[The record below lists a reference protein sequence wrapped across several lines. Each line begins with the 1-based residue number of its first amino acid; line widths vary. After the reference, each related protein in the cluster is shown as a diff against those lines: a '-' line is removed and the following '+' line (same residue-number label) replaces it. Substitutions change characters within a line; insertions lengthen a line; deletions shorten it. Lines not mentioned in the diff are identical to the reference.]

1 MNQNKMPNIIITQDN
16 KLPDLHNTFKIKE
29 SKMSDSNTLANNMV
43 DLDSET
49 KINNYRL
56 TTSAALN
63 NAVQPLLTDLYQ
75 LSMAYAYWKNKKTD
89 HAVFDLFFRKNPFGG
104 EFTIF
109 GGLDECLKFIR
120 DFKFTESDIAYL
132 KATMPSNIEE
142 EFFQYLRDIDLT
154 DLKVHAVREGSLVFP
169 RIPIIRLEGPLIVV
183 QLLETTLLVLV
194 NFASLVCTNAAR
206 FRIAAGDDKQLLEF
220 GLRRAQGPDGGLTAS
235 KYCYIGG
242 FDGTSNVL
250 AGKLFGIPIKGTH
263 AHSFV
268 SSFKSLDEIPNRNVK
283 HLDSDEVSDIVKLT
297 EDYLK
302 ELEKVS
308 YLNFMADECNKG
320 ELASFVAY
328 AIAFPTTLLSLVD
341 TYNVLKSG
349 VPNFC
354 AVALALNKLGYRA
367 RGIRLDSGDLAYQ
380 SLKIREIFTHVGE
393 HFNLPWFKSLCIVA
407 SNDINEEILQSL
419 NHQGHTIDQF
429 GIGTHLVTCQKQPA
443 LGCVFKLVEVNN
455 NPCVKLSEEFNKVT
469 FPGKKDAYR
478 LFDKDNCPL
487 VDLLTR
493 PDEPEP
499 VVGERFLCRHPFIET
514 KRAYLQP
521 TRVENL
527 LLPFWING
535 ELVKENIDT
544 ILEVKERVKNQ
555 LAGLRTDVKRLLNP
569 TPYKIAVSEKLYD
582 FMHKL
587 WLDSTPIADMV

>member
-1 MNQNKMPNIIITQDN
+1 
-16 KLPDLHNTFKIKE
+16 
-29 SKMSDSNTLANNMV
+29 MSSLSNGYS
-43 DLDSET
+43 SEAAVEQ
-49 KINNYRL
+49 KINSYRL
-56 TTSAALN
+56 TTSASLN

-75 LSMAYAYWKNKKTD
+75 LSMAYAYWKSKKTD

-132 KATMPSNIEE
+132 RTAMPPYIEE
-142 EFFQYLRDIDLT
+142 EFFQYLKDIDLKE
-154 DLKVHAVREGSLVFP
+154 LKVYAVREGSLVFP

-206 FRIAAGDDKQLLEF
+206 FRIAAGDNKQLLEF

-268 SSFKSLDEIPNRNVK
+268 SSFKSLEEIVNRKCAHAQTGEVK
-283 HLDSDEVSDIVKLT
+283 DLVDLATK
-297 EDYLK
+297 YLNQ
-302 ELEKVS
+302 LEKIS
-308 YLNFMADECNKG
+308 ALNFMAEECNKG
-320 ELASFVAY
+320 ELASFISFAL
-328 AIAFPTTLLSLVD
+328 AFPTQLLSLVD

-354 AVALALNKLGYRA
+354 AVALALHDLGYKA
-367 RGIRLDSGDLAYQ
+367 LGIRLDSGDLAYQ
-380 SLKIREIFTHVGE
+380 SLRVRDTFKEIAK
-393 HFNLPWFKSLCIVA
+393 HFELPWFEKLIIVA
-407 SNDINEEILQSL
+407 SNDIDEEILQSL

-429 GIGTHLVTCQKQPA
+429 GIGTHLVTCKKQPA
-443 LGCVFKLVEVNN
+443 LGCVFKLVEVNKS
-455 NPCVKLSEEFNKVT
+455 PCVKLSEEFNKVT

-493 PDEPEP
+493 PEEPEP
-499 VVGERFLCRHPFIET
+499 VVGEKFICRHPFIET

-521 TRVENL
+521 SRVENL
-527 LLPFWING
+527 LIPFWING
-535 ELVKENIDT
+535 EIVHENIDT
-544 ILEVKERVKNQ
+544 ILEIKERVKSQ
-555 LAGLRTDVKRLLNP
+555 LFSLRPDSKRLLNP

-587 WLDSTPIADMV
+587 WLDSTPIVNMM